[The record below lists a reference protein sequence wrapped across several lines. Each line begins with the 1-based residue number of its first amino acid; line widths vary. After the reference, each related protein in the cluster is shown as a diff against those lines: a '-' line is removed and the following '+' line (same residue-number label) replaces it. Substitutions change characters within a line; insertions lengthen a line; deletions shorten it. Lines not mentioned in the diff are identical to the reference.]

1 MLYSLYEMQQAALA
15 PMRAMADMTQQL
27 YTNPF
32 FPLSYTRFGKA
43 MAAGAE
49 VLHGIIQTRSKPD
62 WAIEAV
68 AVGGDQVPVVQEITV
83 DDDFCQL
90 RRFRRADAGETLPRI
105 LLVAPMSGHFA
116 TLLRGTVQRLVE
128 EHDVYVTDWRD
139 AALVPTEAGAFGI
152 ETYVGYVMRYIRRLG
167 REVHVMAVCQPAPLV
182 LAAVSLL
189 AQADDPAQPRSMIL
203 MGGPVDTRAAPTI
216 VTRFAENRPLD
227 WFESNLIATVP
238 FHYPGGGR
246 DVYPGFLQLTAFL
259 MMNPGRHLGAHVD
272 QFNHLIVGDG
282 DSADAHRRFYDEYL
296 SVADVS
302 GAFYLETVDRIFKE
316 HALPRGSFTWMGA
329 RVEPR
334 AITRTALMTI
344 EGELDDISAPGQTI
358 AAHEL
363 CAGIPSA
370 WHLNH
375 VQKGVGHYGIFN
387 GRRWRDVIA
396 PKIAAFVR
404 DPTDRG
410 AVRNT
415 VRAA

>member
-27 YTNPF
+27 YSNPY

-43 MAAGAE
+43 VAAGAE
-49 VLHGIIQTRSKPD
+49 VLHGIIQSRSKPAWD
-62 WAIEAV
+62 IDEIVAGGEAIPV
-68 AVGGDQVPVVQEITV
+68 DQEVVI
-83 DDDFCQL
+83 DDAFCQL
-90 RRFRRADAGETLPRI
+90 RRFRRADASGDLPRI

-128 EHDVYVTDWRD
+128 EHEVYVTDWRD
-139 AALVPTEAGAFGI
+139 AALVPAEAGAFGI
-152 ETYVGYVMRYIRRLG
+152 ETYVGYVMRQIRHLG
-167 REVHVMAVCQPAPLV
+167 PEVHVMAVCQPAPLV
-182 LAAVSLL
+182 LAAVALL
-189 AQADDPAQPRSMIL
+189 AQAEDPAQPRSMIL

-227 WFESNLIATVP
+227 WFEKNLIATVP

-259 MMNPGRHLGAHVD
+259 MMNPGRHFGAHVD

-302 GAFYLETVDRIFKE
+302 GTFYLETVDRIFKQ
-316 HALPRGSFTWMGA
+316 HALPRGRFTWMGA
-329 RVEPR
+329 RVEPW
-334 AITRTALMTI
+334 AIGRTALMTI

-358 AAHEL
+358 AAHDL
-363 CAGIPSA
+363 CTGIPA
-370 WHLNH
+370 DRHLNH

-387 GRRWRDVIA
+387 GRRWREVIA
-396 PKIAAFVR
+396 PRIAAFVR
-404 DPTDRG
+404 DPTDR
-410 AVRNT
+410 RT
-415 VRAA
+415 VKAA